1 MIKFWKVWFIIV
13 PFNSLCQNSILLYL
27 SNLHYFIVSVQFT
40 KQDHLDNL
48 DSKCLIVRA
57 PFSCRF
63 KINYWLFWISSS
75 QFQFWFHQ
83 IVLPLFWYFK
93 FWTTN
98 FGFFNRMNFLLKPI
112 GVVIII
118 RNSYVHIFIPFRS
131 LIHSTY
137 HRHQQKHQHTSSL
150 FSFQLISLLVSIDRH
165 FNAMAKKHMIK
176 WRVYRFVEHFPCCK
190 ISHVKHCLFY
200 SIQIVFFFT
209 VEWQQL
215 TDLISMWII
224 IIVLILIVYQFE
236 LSIGVCPRI
245 FSLLDFS
252 AMSRVN
258 EKHKYIICKFSI
270 DFSYYPISYLFFAKK
285 SERVVKT

>member
-1 MIKFWKVWFIIV
+1 MCWSVCLLHNVWSLIYSTISCIIYFRFDWNMIKFWKVWFIIV

-165 FNAMAKKHMIK
+165 FNAMAKKDTHDKMT
-176 WRVYRFVEHFPCCK
+176 RV
-190 ISHVKHCLFY
+190 
-200 SIQIVFFFT
+200 QIRRAF
-209 VEWQQL
+209 
-215 TDLISMWII
+215 SM
-224 IIVLILIVYQFE
+224 L
-236 LSIGVCPRI
+236 
-245 FSLLDFS
+245 
-252 AMSRVN
+252 
-258 EKHKYIICKFSI
+258 
-270 DFSYYPISYLFFAKK
+270 
-285 SERVVKT
+285 